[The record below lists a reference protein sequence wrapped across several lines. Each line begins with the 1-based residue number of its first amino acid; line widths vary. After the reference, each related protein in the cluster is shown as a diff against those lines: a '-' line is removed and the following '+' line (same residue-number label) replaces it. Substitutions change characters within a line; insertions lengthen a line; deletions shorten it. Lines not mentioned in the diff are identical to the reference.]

1 MNYTCGYWKNAK
13 NLKEAQLQKM
23 ELIARKLKLEKGM
36 KVLDLGCGWGG
47 LCKYLAESY
56 GVSVVG
62 VTVSDDGVKYAKNMC
77 AHLPQVD
84 IRLQDYRCMN
94 EAEKFDRIVAV
105 GLFEHVGHRNYKT
118 FMELVD
124 RCLVDDGIFLM
135 QTIGVDNE
143 CFPQAEPFL
152 VKHIFPNSMLPFP
165 VRLQERAMTFSIL
178 KTGITLAL
186 TTTKR
191 CWLGIVILSTTGKA

>member
-1 MNYTCGYWKNAK
+1 M
-13 NLKEAQLQKM
+13 
-23 ELIARKLKLEKGM
+23 
-36 KVLDLGCGWGG
+36 
-47 LCKYLAESY
+47 
-56 GVSVVG
+56 VG

-94 EAEKFDRIVAV
+94 EDEKFDRIVAV
-105 GLFEHVGHRNYKT
+105 GLFEHVGHRNCRT

-124 RCLVDDGIFLM
+124 RCLVYDGIFLM
-135 QTIGVDNE
+135 QTIGVDND

-178 KTGITLAL
+178 KTGITLDL

-191 CWLGIVILSTTGKA
+191 CWLGIASFSRTGIA